1 MVRVTTFVVFFVFIL
16 HVKVSAEDSSA
27 VMLAPG
33 TLSESTAILLWPR
46 QKATAGAFYQVL
58 VDGKRYD
65 STTRTNC
72 TLKGLKPAHRYEVSV
87 TVSDSAGEAAHTVG
101 KLSFMT
107 PRKGKVFNILDYGA
121 KSDTVTLNTKAI
133 QAAINACTP
142 GGTVYIPRGIFVS
155 GALFLKSDMTLLIA
169 PGAVLKGSVNP
180 DDYLPMILNRFEGWE
195 MKTYASLLNAGTL
208 HGTGDYTVRHLRIT
222 GGGTIL
228 GGGKRLGEAM
238 VRAHG
243 LRSRGRLIC
252 LMTAEDVDIS
262 DLSIQDPPSWTIQYI
277 YSHDITCHDLR
288 ITSYAHNGDGMDP
301 DSSTDCYIFNCT
313 FSTSDDCIA
322 IKSGKN
328 PEGYYIARPT
338 THVRITNC
346 NFIRGHGISIGSE
359 MSGGVSDVVV
369 EDCKAANLLHGLQI
383 KGTPERGGYVRNVT
397 VADCQLL
404 QITILSSVDYNND
417 GAAAPVVPVFEN
429 FVFRD
434 IDMSQAAPHR
444 AVMNLNG
451 FTEPG
456 HRLNHV
462 RFSNII
468 LPEDAKIVVNNAR
481 DVKFTDV
488 RSVSGKA
495 PSYVLTNCA
504 GVSR

>member
-1 MVRVTTFVVFFVFIL
+1 
-16 HVKVSAEDSSA
+16 
-27 VMLAPG
+27 MLAPG
-33 TLSESTAILLWPR
+33 TLSETTATLLWTR
-46 QKATAGAFYQVL
+46 QKTAGAVYQVF
-58 VDGKRYD
+58 VDGRCCD
-65 STTRTNC
+65 STARTNY
-72 TLKGLKPAHRYEVSV
+72 TLKGLKPAHRYEVAV
-87 TVSDSAGEAAHTVG
+87 TVSGHTGGAGHTVG
-101 KLSFMT
+101 RLSFTT

-121 KSDTVTLNTKAI
+121 KSDTVTINTKAI

-142 GGTVYIPRGIFVS
+142 GGTVYIPRGTFVS

-195 MKTYASLLNAGTL
+195 MKTYASLLNAGSL
-208 HGTGDYTVRHLRIT
+208 QRTGGYTVRHLRIT

-228 GGGKRLGEAM
+228 GGGKRLGDAM

-262 DLSIQDPPSWTIQYI
+262 DLSIQDPPSWTIHYI
-277 YSHDITCHDLR
+277 YSHNVTCHDLH

-338 THVRITNC
+338 THVMITDC

-383 KGTPERGGYVRNVT
+383 KGTPARGGYVRNVT

-417 GAAAPVVPVFEN
+417 GAPAPVVPVFEN
-429 FVFRD
+429 FVFSN
-434 IDMSQAAPHR
+434 IDMSHGASHQT
-444 AVMNLNG
+444 VMNLNG
-451 FTEPG
+451 FSEPG
-456 HRLNHV
+456 HRLKHV
-462 RFSNII
+462 SFSNIV

-481 DVKFTDV
+481 DVQFSGV
-488 RSVSGKA
+488 RSVSGEA
-495 PSYVLTNCA
+495 PDYVLTNCA
-504 GVSR
+504 EVGH